1 MFALTQAQSNLF
13 KGIKSGMSE
22 TKYLSHCKAHP
33 DMEYV
38 ENNGFEYFLTTIE
51 GREYLFAA
59 YFNKKN
65 KLQGISFLCS
75 NTYEWMDYD
84 VNVME
89 NALELF
95 VLLEARYGD
104 PTFDE
109 WVSWTEI
116 PKGKEHVVASF
127 EKGTIN
133 SFIMVKEDR
142 GEYSISLVVGDIKY
156 TDIKSKNTGGF

>member
-1 MFALTQAQSNLF
+1 MKKVLFLFSLLFMFALTQAQSNLF

-95 VLLEARYGD
+95 VLLEARYVTPHLMNGLVGLK
-104 PTFDE
+104 F
-109 WVSWTEI
+109 
-116 PKGKEHVVASF
+116 PKERNTLLRVLRKEQSTH
-127 EKGTIN
+127 
-133 SFIMVKEDR
+133 
-142 GEYSISLVVGDIKY
+142 L
-156 TDIKSKNTGGF
+156 